1 MTNLA
6 VLRSGAG
13 KRELTRFLKFAVVGT
28 IGAIIDYGLL
38 NLLILAAGFPKLV
51 ANCFSFSAAVLSN
64 FVWNR
69 LWTYPESRSR
79 PVGPQLGQ
87 FAFLNVIGLGINLL
101 VFYSVDRYLLGVQ
114 GVWAPSVA
122 QAAVAIGLRHAV
134 LAYNLSKACATAV
147 ALFWNF
153 GSNRLVTYRG
163 I

>member
-1 MTNLA
+1 MSNLA
-6 VLRSGAG
+6 TFRSGAG

-38 NLLILAAGFPKLV
+38 NLLILVAGFPKLA
-51 ANCFSFSAAVLSN
+51 ANCVSFTAAVLSN

-79 PVGPQLGQ
+79 PIGPQLGQ
-87 FAFLNVIGLGINLL
+87 FAFLNVIGLGINLA
-101 VFYSVDRYLLGVQ
+101 VFLSVDRYLLGVD
-114 GVWAPSVA
+114 GVWGSLVA
-122 QAAVAIGLRHAV
+122 QAALAVGIRHAV

-163 I
+163 L